1 MAWRDVLDGV
11 ASSIWIGTADKG
23 DIAARLL
30 AMPIPDRIALMRELA
45 PGTGLVVAKD
55 VGELPAAS
63 VQGSVAVVETWNACR
78 AAMLEC
84 GK

>member
-30 AMPIPDRIALMRELA
+30 AMSVPDRIALMRELA
-45 PGTGLVVAKD
+45 PGTGLVVAKE
-55 VGELPAAS
+55 GE
-63 VQGSVAVVETWNACR
+63 
-78 AAMLEC
+78 
-84 GK
+84 